1 MAPQQA
7 MLVQVPPGLAAGMMM
22 QIQTAKGM
30 MQVQVPHAAGHGAGS
45 GSQFQVM
52 V

>member
-1 MAPQQA
+1 MAPQQT

-30 MQVQVPHAAGHGAGS
+30 MQVQVPQGMGA